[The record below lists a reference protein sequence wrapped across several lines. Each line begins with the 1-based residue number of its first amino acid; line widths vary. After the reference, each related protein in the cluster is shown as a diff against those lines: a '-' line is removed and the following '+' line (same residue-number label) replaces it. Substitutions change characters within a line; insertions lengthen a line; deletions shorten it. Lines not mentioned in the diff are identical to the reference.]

1 MRDREVTYGTVAS
14 AAGSSETRR
23 SPREFCRKRTG
34 GEESPPPRVNPP
46 LAFPAATCKQLRE
59 HLQDGRGGDDMRRDR
74 RLRNWAGVC
83 RIIGLKGMGRPIV
96 GLKGFLM
103 QTGLILDGADTVTAR
118 AVQIRYDHDADAASP
133 IDRLGIDLGFPR
145 LVSYP
150 PRAHRRVPRSRSTRH
165 PAKRRRRRKRAGGRF
180 SSGTARPNF

>member
-1 MRDREVTYGTVAS
+1 MVTYGTVAS
-14 AAGSSETRR
+14 AAG
-23 SPREFCRKRTG
+23 PREFCRKRTG

-103 QTGLILDGADTVTAR
+103 QIGLNCLSRTLLWAEMGHSACCYVCGLRKRSLCVAVGLILDGADTVTAG
-118 AVQIRYDHDADAASP
+118 AVQIRYDTITTP
-133 IDRLGIDLGFPR
+133 
-145 LVSYP
+145 
-150 PRAHRRVPRSRSTRH
+150 TRH
-165 PAKRRRRRKRAGGRF
+165 PQ
-180 SSGTARPNF
+180 STASASI